1 MTNKNYGQEDDDP
14 LQAIKDF
21 GAQWSAYFSGVQQL
35 MADYDQ
41 LKLYVSKLEEEK
53 AQWAAD
59 KAQWATEKA
68 QWATE
73 KVQLEDALEQARKG
87 DEWSSRVT
95 YENIV
100 DQIASN
106 EDAAQRDNARR
117 LIEPLLKRSQVTQL
131 RKDIKKRVKELN
143 EESGNTFNNYGVYT
157 EVQKGGININNR
169 KDGSN

>member
-1 MTNKNYGQEDDDP
+1 MNKTYSQEDDDP

-59 KAQWATEKA
+59 KAQWAADKA

-73 KVQLEDALEQARKG
+73 KVQLEDAIEQARKG

-157 EVQKGGININNR
+157 EVQQGGININNK